1 MIADEDRRL
10 VERMYPEGSALALN
24 IETLGKIMVATRAD
38 ALRQMA
44 DAWEADLPMFRSR
57 IQKNMIEGFVRDL
70 RRVANEKTKVM
81 TMLVGPEWLRE
92 KTAADPDLDTDAYS
106 DFHYAIP

>member
-44 DAWEADLPMFRSR
+44 YAWEADLPMFRSR
-57 IQKNMIEGFVRDL
+57 IQKNMIEGFVRKS
-70 RRVANEKTKVM
+70 RTANEKTKVM

-92 KTAADPDLDTDAYS
+92 KTAADPDLE
-106 DFHYAIP
+106 